1 MGTEVAVLTGAN
13 GALTWEGQVVA
24 RCRSWSLDITKDAL
38 EDTCLGSFDRTYI
51 EGMRGAT
58 GSAVILYD
66 PSNPVVVSLLNRIL
80 QDESASNAIGFV
92 LNTRANQK
100 LECKALI
107 TSQSTPM
114 SIGEA
119 TAVSVSLQV
128 TGPITGGY

>member
-1 MGTEVAVLTGAN
+1 MAVLTGAN

-24 RCRSWSLDITKDAL
+24 RCRSWSLDISRDAL
-38 EDTCLGSFDRTYI
+38 EDTCLGTLNRSYI
-51 EGMRGAT
+51 EGLRGAT

-66 PSNPVVVSLLNRIL
+66 PSNYIVVALLNRIL
-80 QDESASNAIGFV
+80 QDDVASNAVGFV
-92 LNTRANQK
+92 LNTRASQK
-100 LECKALI
+100 LACNALI

-119 TAVSVSLQV
+119 TAVSISLQV

>member
-1 MGTEVAVLTGAN
+1 MAALTGAN
-13 GALTWEGQVVA
+13 GSLTWEGQVVA

-51 EGMRGAT
+51 EGLRGAT

-66 PSNPVVVSLLNRIL
+66 PAESTVISLLNRIL
-80 QDESASNAIGFV
+80 QNESDSNAIGFV
-92 LNTRANQK
+92 LNTRANQV
-100 LECKALI
+100 LECSGLI

-119 TAVSVSLQV
+119 TAISISIQV
-128 TGPITGGY
+128 TGPIAGGY